1 MEPKRL
7 YRSGTQVML
16 SGVCGG
22 IAEYFEID
30 VTLVRLIWTLI
41 TIFSA
46 FFPGLIAY
54 VVCAIIIPQAPK
66 K

>member
-7 YRSGTQVML
+7 YRSNTQVML

-30 VTLVRLIWTLI
+30 VTLVRLIWALI

-54 VVCAIIIPQAPK
+54 IVCAIIIPQAPK